1 MSVASW
7 AQAGRAVDDRPMRR
21 GVTGRREGGDVARAG
36 SHVASGSDSHPRVVC
51 AGRGRRGR
59 EHNDPAGRGALE
71 RSAARRT
78 WNDEGNEVRR
88 STASK

>member
-36 SHVASGSDSHPRVVC
+36 SRSKAKGKAAVA
-51 AGRGRRGR
+51 
-59 EHNDPAGRGALE
+59 L
-71 RSAARRT
+71 
-78 WNDEGNEVRR
+78 
-88 STASK
+88 